1 MKKCKAILAMLLVL
15 LVPCQAV
22 WAVESDLV
30 PTGSLQVMF
39 AQLQQEQA
47 EIIKQQA
54 MQQMKETAALQA
66 EQRQVSGYLNQA
78 RSLQSEAEASD
89 SATAMPGEMQEY
101 MLKNGLAYDT
111 TGDDLDMTY
120 EEWDVAISS
129 LESRMEMLGV
139 QTQQLMV
146 YLQDFIGQYNSYQE
160 GANQQV
166 NGNQTISSLSRGQS
180 MYGDSSAGLMITT
193 LIVGMVLGC
202 LITVAAEKMMKKGK
216 RV

>member
-1 MKKCKAILAMLLVL
+1 MKKWKAILAMLLVL

-54 MQQMKETAALQA
+54 MQQMKETEALQA
-66 EQRQVSGYLNQA
+66 ELRQVSGYLNQA

-146 YLQDFIGQYNSYQE
+146 YLQDFIGQYNSYQG
-160 GANQQV
+160 GANQI
-166 NGNQTISSLSRGQS
+166 ISSLSRGQS

>member
-1 MKKCKAILAMLLVL
+1 MKKWKAILAMLLVL

-30 PTGSLQVMF
+30 PTGNLQLMF

-54 MQQMKETAALQA
+54 MQQMKETEALQA

-111 TGDDLDMTY
+111 TGGDLDMTY

-129 LESRMEMLGV
+129 LESRMEMLGLQTHQMMVNV
-139 QTQQLMV
+139 QE
-146 YLQDFIGQYNSYQE
+146 FIGAYN
-160 GANQQV
+160 ANQQV
-166 NGNQTISSLSRGQS
+166 NGNQIISSLSRGQS

>member
-1 MKKCKAILAMLLVL
+1 MKKWKAILAMLLVL

-30 PTGSLQVMF
+30 PTGNLQLMF

-54 MQQMKETAALQA
+54 MQQMKETEALQA
-66 EQRQVSGYLNQA
+66 EQRQVSGYLDQA

-89 SATAMPGEMQEY
+89 SATAMPGEIQEY

-111 TGDDLDMTY
+111 TGGDLDMTY

-139 QTQQLMV
+139 QTHQLMV
-146 YLQDFIGQYNSYQE
+146 NVQEFIGAYNS
-160 GANQQV
+160 NQQV
-166 NGNQTISSLSRGQS
+166 NGNQIISSLSRGQS

>member
-1 MKKCKAILAMLLVL
+1 MKKWKAILVMLLVL
-15 LVPCQAV
+15 LVPCQAA
-22 WAVESDLV
+22 WAVGDNLV

-54 MQQMKETAALQA
+54 MQLMEKIDALQA

-78 RSLQSEAEASD
+78 RSLQSEAETSD
-89 SATAMPGEMQEY
+89 SATAMPGEIQEY

-111 TGDDLDMTY
+111 TGDDLNMTY

-129 LESRMEMLGV
+129 LESRMEMLGL
-139 QTQQLMV
+139 QTQQMMV
-146 YLQDFIGQYNSYQE
+146 NVQEFIGAYN
-160 GANQQV
+160 ANQQV
-166 NGNQTISSLSRGQS
+166 NGNQIISSLSRGQS

>member
-1 MKKCKAILAMLLVL
+1 MKKWKAILAMLLVL

-39 AQLQQEQA
+39 AQLQQKQA

-54 MQQMKETAALQA
+54 MQQMKETEALQA

-78 RSLQSEAEASD
+78 RSLQSEAETSD
-89 SATAMPGEMQEY
+89 SATAMPGEIQEY

-146 YLQDFIGQYNSYQE
+146 YLQDFIGQYNSYQG
-160 GANQQV
+160 GANQI
-166 NGNQTISSLSRGQS
+166 ISSLSRGQS

>member
-1 MKKCKAILAMLLVL
+1 MKKWKAILVMLLVL
-15 LVPCQAV
+15 LVPCQAA
-22 WAVESDLV
+22 WAVGDNLV
-30 PTGSLQVMF
+30 PTGNLQLMF

-54 MQQMKETAALQA
+54 MQLMEKIDALQA
-66 EQRQVSGYLNQA
+66 EQRQVSGYLSQA
-78 RSLQSEAEASD
+78 RSLQSEAETSD
-89 SATAMPGEMQEY
+89 SATAMPGEIQEY

-111 TGDDLDMTY
+111 TGDDLNMTY

-129 LESRMEMLGV
+129 LESRMEMLGL
-139 QTQQLMV
+139 QTQQMMV
-146 YLQDFIGQYNSYQE
+146 NVQEFIGAYN
-160 GANQQV
+160 ANQQV
-166 NGNQTISSLSRGQS
+166 NGNQIISSLSRGQS

>member
-1 MKKCKAILAMLLVL
+1 MKKWKAILVMLLVL
-15 LVPCQAV
+15 LVPCQAA
-22 WAVESDLV
+22 WAVGDNLV
-30 PTGSLQVMF
+30 PTGNLQLMF

-54 MQQMKETAALQA
+54 MQQMKETEALQA
-66 EQRQVSGYLNQA
+66 ELRQVSGYLNQA

-129 LESRMEMLGV
+129 LESRMEMLGL
-139 QTQQLMV
+139 QTQQMMV
-146 YLQDFIGQYNSYQE
+146 NVQEFIGAYN
-160 GANQQV
+160 ANQQV

>member
-1 MKKCKAILAMLLVL
+1 MKKWKAILAMLLVL

-30 PTGSLQVMF
+30 PTGNLQLMF

-54 MQQMKETAALQA
+54 MQQMKETEALQA
-66 EQRQVSGYLNQA
+66 ELRQVSGYLNQA

-146 YLQDFIGQYNSYQE
+146 NVQEFIGAYN
-160 GANQQV
+160 ANQQV

>member
-1 MKKCKAILAMLLVL
+1 MKKWKAILAMLLVL

-30 PTGSLQVMF
+30 PTGNLQLMF

-54 MQQMKETAALQA
+54 MQLMEKIDALQA
-66 EQRQVSGYLNQA
+66 EQRQVSGYLSQA

-111 TGDDLDMTY
+111 TGGDLDMTY

-129 LESRMEMLGV
+129 LESRMEMLGL
-139 QTQQLMV
+139 QTQQMMV
-146 YLQDFIGQYNSYQE
+146 NVQEFIGAYN
-160 GANQQV
+160 ANQQV
-166 NGNQTISSLSRGQS
+166 NGNQIISSLSRGQS

>member
-1 MKKCKAILAMLLVL
+1 MKKWKAILVMLLVL
-15 LVPCQAV
+15 LVPCQAA
-22 WAVESDLV
+22 WAVGDNLV
-30 PTGSLQVMF
+30 PTGNLQLMF

-66 EQRQVSGYLNQA
+66 EQRQVSGYLDQA

-146 YLQDFIGQYNSYQE
+146 YLQDFIGAYNASQG
-160 GANQQV
+160 GA
-166 NGNQTISSLSRGQS
+166 NQTISSLSRGQS

>member
-1 MKKCKAILAMLLVL
+1 MKKWKAILAMLLVL

-54 MQQMKETAALQA
+54 MQQMKETEALQA
-66 EQRQVSGYLNQA
+66 ELRQVSGYLDQA

-111 TGDDLDMTY
+111 TGDDLNMTY

-129 LESRMEMLGV
+129 LESRMEMLGT

-146 YLQDFIGQYNSYQE
+146 YLQDFIGAYN
-160 GANQQV
+160 ANQQV

>member
-1 MKKCKAILAMLLVL
+1 MKKWKAILAMLLVL

-30 PTGSLQVMF
+30 PTGNLQLMF

-54 MQQMKETAALQA
+54 MQQMKETEALQA

-78 RSLQSEAEASD
+78 RSLQSEAETSD
-89 SATAMPGEMQEY
+89 SATAMPGEIQEY

-146 YLQDFIGQYNSYQE
+146 NVQEFIGAYN
-160 GANQQV
+160 ANQQV
-166 NGNQTISSLSRGQS
+166 NGNQIISSLSRGQS

>member
-1 MKKCKAILAMLLVL
+1 MKKWKTILVMLLVL
-15 LVPCQAV
+15 LVPCQAA
-22 WAVESDLV
+22 WAVGDNLV
-30 PTGSLQVMF
+30 PTGNLQLMF

-54 MQQMKETAALQA
+54 MQQMKETEALQA
-66 EQRQVSGYLNQA
+66 EQRQVSGYLDQA

-111 TGDDLDMTY
+111 TGGDLDMTY

-129 LESRMEMLGV
+129 LESRMEMLGLQTHQMMVNV
-139 QTQQLMV
+139 QE
-146 YLQDFIGQYNSYQE
+146 FIGAYN
-160 GANQQV
+160 ANQQV
-166 NGNQTISSLSRGQS
+166 NGNQIISSLSRGQS

>member
-1 MKKCKAILAMLLVL
+1 MKKWKAILAMLMVL

-30 PTGSLQVMF
+30 PTGNLQLMF

-54 MQQMKETAALQA
+54 MQQMKETEALQA

-111 TGDDLDMTY
+111 TGGDLDMTY

-129 LESRMEMLGV
+129 LESRMEMLGL
-139 QTQQLMV
+139 QTQQMMV
-146 YLQDFIGQYNSYQE
+146 NVQEFIGAYN
-160 GANQQV
+160 ANQQV
-166 NGNQTISSLSRGQS
+166 NGNQIISSLSRGQS

>member
-1 MKKCKAILAMLLVL
+1 MKKWKAILAMLLVL

-54 MQQMKETAALQA
+54 MQQMKETEALQA
-66 EQRQVSGYLNQA
+66 EQRQVSGYLDQA

-111 TGDDLDMTY
+111 TGDDLNMTY

-129 LESRMEMLGV
+129 LESRMEMLGL
-139 QTQQLMV
+139 QTQQMMV
-146 YLQDFIGQYNSYQE
+146 NVQEFIGAYN
-160 GANQQV
+160 ANQQV
-166 NGNQTISSLSRGQS
+166 NGNQIISSLSRGQS

>member
-1 MKKCKAILAMLLVL
+1 MKKWKAILAMLLVL

-39 AQLQQEQA
+39 AQLQKEQA

-54 MQQMKETAALQA
+54 MQQMKETEALQA
-66 EQRQVSGYLNQA
+66 ELRQVSGYLDQA

-111 TGDDLDMTY
+111 TGGDLDMTY

-129 LESRMEMLGV
+129 LESRMEMLGLK
-139 QTQQLMV
+139 TQQMMV
-146 YLQDFIGQYNSYQE
+146 NVQEFIGAYN
-160 GANQQV
+160 ANQQV
-166 NGNQTISSLSRGQS
+166 NGNQIISSLSRGQS

>member
-1 MKKCKAILAMLLVL
+1 MKKWKAILVMLLVL
-15 LVPCQAV
+15 LVPCQAA
-22 WAVESDLV
+22 WAVGDNLV

-66 EQRQVSGYLNQA
+66 EQRQVSGYLDQA

-111 TGDDLDMTY
+111 TGGDLDMTY

-129 LESRMEMLGV
+129 LESRMEMLGL
-139 QTQQLMV
+139 QTQQMMV
-146 YLQDFIGQYNSYQE
+146 NVQEFIGAYN
-160 GANQQV
+160 ANQQV
-166 NGNQTISSLSRGQS
+166 NGNQIISSLSRGQS

>member
-1 MKKCKAILAMLLVL
+1 MKKWKAILAMLLVL

-54 MQQMKETAALQA
+54 MQQMKETEALQA
-66 EQRQVSGYLNQA
+66 ELRQVSGYLDQA

-129 LESRMEMLGV
+129 LESRMEMLGL
-139 QTQQLMV
+139 QTQQMMV
-146 YLQDFIGQYNSYQE
+146 NVQEFIGAYN
-160 GANQQV
+160 ANQQV

>member
-1 MKKCKAILAMLLVL
+1 MKKWKAILAMLLVL

-30 PTGSLQVMF
+30 PTGNLQLMF

-54 MQQMKETAALQA
+54 MQQMKETEALQA

-146 YLQDFIGQYNSYQE
+146 NVQEFIGAYN
-160 GANQQV
+160 ANQQV

>member
-1 MKKCKAILAMLLVL
+1 MKKWKAILAMLLVL

-22 WAVESDLV
+22 WAVGDNLV
-30 PTGSLQVMF
+30 PTGNLQVMF

-66 EQRQVSGYLNQA
+66 EQRQVSGYLDQA

-111 TGDDLDMTY
+111 TGGDLDMTY

-146 YLQDFIGQYNSYQE
+146 YLQDFIGAYNASQG
-160 GANQQV
+160 GA
-166 NGNQTISSLSRGQS
+166 NQTISSLSRGQS

>member
-1 MKKCKAILAMLLVL
+1 MKKWKAILAMLLVL

-54 MQQMKETAALQA
+54 MQLMEKIDALQA
-66 EQRQVSGYLNQA
+66 EQRQVSGYLSQA
-78 RSLQSEAEASD
+78 RSLQSEAETSD
-89 SATAMPGEMQEY
+89 SATAMPGEIQEY

-111 TGDDLDMTY
+111 TGDDLNMTY

-129 LESRMEMLGV
+129 LESRMEMLGL
-139 QTQQLMV
+139 QTQQMMV
-146 YLQDFIGQYNSYQE
+146 NVQEFIGAYN
-160 GANQQV
+160 ANQQV
-166 NGNQTISSLSRGQS
+166 NGNQIISSLSRGQS

>member
-1 MKKCKAILAMLLVL
+1 MKKWKAILVMLLVL
-15 LVPCQAV
+15 LVPCQAA
-22 WAVESDLV
+22 WAVGDNLV
-30 PTGSLQVMF
+30 PTGNLQLMF

-54 MQQMKETAALQA
+54 MQQMKETEALQA
-66 EQRQVSGYLNQA
+66 EQRQVSGYLDQA

-111 TGDDLDMTY
+111 TGGDLDMTY

-129 LESRMEMLGV
+129 LESRMEMLGLQTHQMMVNV
-139 QTQQLMV
+139 QE
-146 YLQDFIGQYNSYQE
+146 FIGAYN
-160 GANQQV
+160 ANQQV

-216 RV
+216 CV

>member
-1 MKKCKAILAMLLVL
+1 MKKWKAILVMLLVL
-15 LVPCQAV
+15 LVPCQAA
-22 WAVESDLV
+22 WAVGDNLV
-30 PTGSLQVMF
+30 PTGNLQLMF

-54 MQQMKETAALQA
+54 MQQMKETEALQA
-66 EQRQVSGYLNQA
+66 EQRQVSGYLDQA

-129 LESRMEMLGV
+129 LESRMEMLGL
-139 QTQQLMV
+139 QTQQMMV
-146 YLQDFIGQYNSYQE
+146 NVQEFIGAYN
-160 GANQQV
+160 ANQQV
-166 NGNQTISSLSRGQS
+166 NGNQIISSLSRGQS

>member
-1 MKKCKAILAMLLVL
+1 MKKWKAILAMLLVL

-54 MQQMKETAALQA
+54 MQQMKETEALQA

-129 LESRMEMLGV
+129 LESRMEMLGL
-139 QTQQLMV
+139 QTQQMMV
-146 YLQDFIGQYNSYQE
+146 NVQEFIGAYN
-160 GANQQV
+160 ANQQV

>member
-1 MKKCKAILAMLLVL
+1 MKKWKAILAMLLVL

-30 PTGSLQVMF
+30 PTGNLQLMF

-54 MQQMKETAALQA
+54 MQQMKETEALQA

-89 SATAMPGEMQEY
+89 SATAMPGEIQEY

-111 TGDDLDMTY
+111 TGGDLDMTY

-129 LESRMEMLGV
+129 LESRMEMLGL
-139 QTQQLMV
+139 QTQQMMV
-146 YLQDFIGQYNSYQE
+146 NVQEFIGAYN
-160 GANQQV
+160 ANQQV
-166 NGNQTISSLSRGQS
+166 NGNQIISSLSRGQS

>member
-1 MKKCKAILAMLLVL
+1 MKKWKAILVMLLVL
-15 LVPCQAV
+15 LVPCQAA
-22 WAVESDLV
+22 WAVGDNLV
-30 PTGSLQVMF
+30 PTGNLQLMF

-66 EQRQVSGYLNQA
+66 EQRQVSGYLDQA

-146 YLQDFIGQYNSYQE
+146 NVQEFIGAYN
-160 GANQQV
+160 ANQQV

>member
-1 MKKCKAILAMLLVL
+1 MKKWKAVLAMLLVL
-15 LVPCQAV
+15 LVPCQAA
-22 WAVESDLV
+22 WAVGDNLV
-30 PTGSLQVMF
+30 PTGNLQLMF

-54 MQQMKETAALQA
+54 MQQMKETEALQA
-66 EQRQVSGYLNQA
+66 EQRQVSGYLDQA

-111 TGDDLDMTY
+111 TGGDLDMTY

-129 LESRMEMLGV
+129 LESRMEMLGLQTHQMMVNV
-139 QTQQLMV
+139 QE
-146 YLQDFIGQYNSYQE
+146 FIGAYN
-160 GANQQV
+160 ANQQV
-166 NGNQTISSLSRGQS
+166 NGNQIISSLSRGQS

>member
-1 MKKCKAILAMLLVL
+1 MKKWKAILAMLLVL

-54 MQQMKETAALQA
+54 MQQMKETEALQA
-66 EQRQVSGYLNQA
+66 ELRQVSGYLNQA

-89 SATAMPGEMQEY
+89 NATAMPGEIQEY

-111 TGDDLDMTY
+111 TGDDLNMTY

-129 LESRMEMLGV
+129 LESRMEMLGL
-139 QTQQLMV
+139 QTQQMMV
-146 YLQDFIGQYNSYQE
+146 NVQEFIGAYN
-160 GANQQV
+160 ANQQV
-166 NGNQTISSLSRGQS
+166 NGNQIISSLSRGQS

>member
-1 MKKCKAILAMLLVL
+1 MKKWKAILAMLLVL

-30 PTGSLQVMF
+30 PTGNLQLMF

-54 MQQMKETAALQA
+54 MQQMKETEALQA
-66 EQRQVSGYLNQA
+66 ELRQVSGYLDQA

-111 TGDDLDMTY
+111 TGGDLDMTY

-146 YLQDFIGQYNSYQE
+146 NVQEFIGAYN
-160 GANQQV
+160 ANQQV

>member
-1 MKKCKAILAMLLVL
+1 MKKWKTILVMLLVL
-15 LVPCQAV
+15 LVPCQAA
-22 WAVESDLV
+22 WAVGDNLV
-30 PTGSLQVMF
+30 PTGNLQLMF

-54 MQQMKETAALQA
+54 MQLMEKIDALQA
-66 EQRQVSGYLNQA
+66 EQRQVSGYLSQA
-78 RSLQSEAEASD
+78 RSLQSEAETSD
-89 SATAMPGEMQEY
+89 SATAMPGEIQEY

-129 LESRMEMLGV
+129 LESRMEMLGLQTHQMMVNV
-139 QTQQLMV
+139 QE
-146 YLQDFIGQYNSYQE
+146 FIGAYN
-160 GANQQV
+160 ANQQV
-166 NGNQTISSLSRGQS
+166 NGNQIISSLSRGQS

>member
-1 MKKCKAILAMLLVL
+1 MKKWKAILAMLLVL
-15 LVPCQAV
+15 LVPCQAA
-22 WAVESDLV
+22 WAVGDNLV
-30 PTGSLQVMF
+30 PTGNLQLMF

-54 MQQMKETAALQA
+54 MQLMEKIDALQA
-66 EQRQVSGYLNQA
+66 EQRQVSGYLSQA
-78 RSLQSEAEASD
+78 RSLQSEAETSD
-89 SATAMPGEMQEY
+89 SATAMPGEIQEY

-111 TGDDLDMTY
+111 TGGDLDMTY

-129 LESRMEMLGV
+129 LESRMEMLGL
-139 QTQQLMV
+139 QTQQMMV
-146 YLQDFIGQYNSYQE
+146 NVQEFIGAYN
-160 GANQQV
+160 ANQQV
-166 NGNQTISSLSRGQS
+166 NGNQIISSLSRGQS

>member
-1 MKKCKAILAMLLVL
+1 MKKWKAILAMLLVL

-39 AQLQQEQA
+39 AQLQKEQA

-54 MQQMKETAALQA
+54 MQQMKETEALQA

-129 LESRMEMLGV
+129 LESRMEMLGLQTHQMMVNV
-139 QTQQLMV
+139 QE
-146 YLQDFIGQYNSYQE
+146 FIGAYN
-160 GANQQV
+160 ANQQV
-166 NGNQTISSLSRGQS
+166 NGNQIISSLSRGQS

>member
-1 MKKCKAILAMLLVL
+1 MKKWKAILAMLLVL

-54 MQQMKETAALQA
+54 MQQMKETEALQA
-66 EQRQVSGYLNQA
+66 ELRQVSGYLNQA

-111 TGDDLDMTY
+111 TGDDLNMTY

-129 LESRMEMLGV
+129 LESRMEMLGL
-139 QTQQLMV
+139 QTQQMMV
-146 YLQDFIGQYNSYQE
+146 NVQEFIGAYN
-160 GANQQV
+160 ANQQV
-166 NGNQTISSLSRGQS
+166 NGNQIISSLSRGQS

-202 LITVAAEKMMKKGK
+202 LITVAAEKTMKKGK

>member
-1 MKKCKAILAMLLVL
+1 MKKWKAILAMLLVL

-39 AQLQQEQA
+39 AQLQKEQA

-54 MQQMKETAALQA
+54 MQQMKETEALQA

-129 LESRMEMLGV
+129 LESRMEMLGL
-139 QTQQLMV
+139 QTQQMMV
-146 YLQDFIGQYNSYQE
+146 NVQEFIGAYN
-160 GANQQV
+160 ANQQV
-166 NGNQTISSLSRGQS
+166 NGNQIISSLSRGQS

>member
-1 MKKCKAILAMLLVL
+1 MKKWKAILAMLLVL

-39 AQLQQEQA
+39 AQLQKEQA

-54 MQQMKETAALQA
+54 MQQMKETEALQA

-111 TGDDLDMTY
+111 TGDDLNMTY

-129 LESRMEMLGV
+129 LESRMEMLGL
-139 QTQQLMV
+139 QTQQMMV
-146 YLQDFIGQYNSYQE
+146 NVQEFIGAYN
-160 GANQQV
+160 ANQQV
-166 NGNQTISSLSRGQS
+166 NGNQIISSLSRGQS

>member
-1 MKKCKAILAMLLVL
+1 MKKWKAILAMLLVL

-30 PTGSLQVMF
+30 PTGNLQLMF

-66 EQRQVSGYLNQA
+66 ELKQVSGYLDQA

-146 YLQDFIGQYNSYQE
+146 YLQDFIGAYNASQG
-160 GANQQV
+160 GA
-166 NGNQTISSLSRGQS
+166 NQTISSLSRGQS